1 MSLQDPQTLCLQ
13 VASLSNVLDDLA
25 GGTDAAN
32 IPRLNLGNIVPVLK
46 LLSIRYV
53 INQLLRDVRKG
64 HPWQLLADG
73 HGV

>member
-1 MSLQDPQTLCLQ
+1 
-13 VASLSNVLDDLA
+13 VLDDLA